1 MNNRNA
7 IIIKT
12 FNIKGFIMI
21 SKYLLSLALIVNIGV
36 AMERPLY
43 QPPFR
48 RNQPVRSSQNK
59 RSQIPAIQVEGQE
72 VQSPKKP
79 QDTENLFDYFKKLA
93 AVETRLNQLVTNAK
107 DYQTGKEELEEI
119 INNNGS
125 LTDEDKKDLRDK
137 FTQEL
142 REKFFPKRTSP
153 LRRPVVTH

>member
-21 SKYLLSLALIVNIGV
+21 SKYLLSLALIVNICV
-36 AMERPLY
+36 AMERPVY

-48 RNQPVRSSQNK
+48 RNQPVRSQNK

-72 VQSPKKP
+72 IQSTKKP
-79 QDTENLFDYFKKLA
+79 QDTENLFDYFKRLA
-93 AVETRLNQLVTNAK
+93 AVETRLTQLVTNAK
-107 DYQTGKEELEEI
+107 DYQMGKEELEEI
-119 INNNGS
+119 IDNNGS
-125 LTDEDKKDLRDK
+125 LTDDDKKDLRVK

-142 REKFFPKRTSP
+142 RDKFFPKRNSP
-153 LRRPVVTH
+153 MRRPVVIN